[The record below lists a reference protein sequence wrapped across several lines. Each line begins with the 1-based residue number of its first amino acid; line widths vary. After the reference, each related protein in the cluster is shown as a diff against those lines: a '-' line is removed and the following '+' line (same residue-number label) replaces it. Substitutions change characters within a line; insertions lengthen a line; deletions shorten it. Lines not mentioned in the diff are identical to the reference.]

1 MTHLNKFIFIPFLL
15 LIIWSCD
22 DQYNKGN
29 EIISITSSDLEIKG
43 GRTVQ
48 LACEATDQDG
58 ARAPKY
64 F

>member
-15 LIIWSCD
+15 LIIWNCD

-29 EIISITSSDLEIKG
+29 EIISITSSVSEVKG

-48 LACEATDQDG
+48 
-58 ARAPKY
+58 
-64 F
+64 